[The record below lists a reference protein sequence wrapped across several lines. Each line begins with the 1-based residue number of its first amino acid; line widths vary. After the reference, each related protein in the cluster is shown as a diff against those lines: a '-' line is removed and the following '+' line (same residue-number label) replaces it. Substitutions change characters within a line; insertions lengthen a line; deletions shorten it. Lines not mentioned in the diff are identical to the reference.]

1 MLGSFWAACSGY
13 LHIKVVKT
21 VPKAGIRNFM
31 SFPQLLSM
39 EEVSR
44 IELTSISKSGF
55 ICEEKAMKV
64 AYSWKAYPT

>member
-1 MLGSFWAACSGY
+1 M
-13 LHIKVVKT
+13 HINVVNT

-55 ICEEKAMKV
+55 ICDEKAMKV
-64 AYSWKAYPT
+64 AYSWKA